1 MLIRRRHTL
10 GQTYFA
16 DMCFYL
22 DVRAALTLN
31 SAAVLDAHVYGDTFD
46 GSMDA
51 LQAWDTVRDGIEGQC
66 TRSRFRV
73 RFRVRAFAQI

>member
-1 MLIRRRHTL
+1 L

-31 SAAVLDAHVYGDTFD
+31 SAAVLDAHVFGDTFD

-51 LQAWDTVRDGIEGQC
+51 LQAWDTVRAGMGGPDATDQGSG
-66 TRSRFRV
+66 SRYGRIRV
-73 RFRVRAFAQI
+73 RVGPF